1 MATSLAFELKSYHKE
16 ISSFPPTKL
25 KITQAE
31 YWDEYYNAP
40 DVTYEW
46 NNGELEEKGVSDVV
60 TVLTY
65 KWFWELLEHY
75 LRIHPIAES
84 VLLFMGFNLTLP
96 QKTAIYRPDL
106 GVVLNSNPVPL
117 KPEDRNYKGTYDL
130 CVEAI
135 SDSKPKDI
143 KRDTIDKKADYAK
156 GGVKEYYILDG
167 HDRYTEF
174 YRLNQSGI
182 YVPIQRLPG
191 EIIQSTVLP
200 GFQFRAAD
208 LFTKPSLD
216 KMIDDLVYQDFVLPE
231 YREAKQKAKAEK
243 QARQLAEAQIRA
255 EKEARQAEKQGRQ
268 LAEVQIRAEKEARQ
282 AEKKARQQAEQ
293 RAERLAKQLRVLG
306 INPDD
311 I

>member
-16 ISSFPPTKL
+16 ISSFPPTKF

-75 LRIHPIAES
+75 LRTHPIAES

-117 KPEDRNYKGTYDL
+117 KPEDRNYKGTFDL
-130 CVEAI
+130 CIEAI
-135 SDSKPKDI
+135 SDSSITDI
-143 KRDTIDKKADYAK
+143 KRDTEEKKADYAK

-174 YRLNQSGI
+174 YCLNQSGI

-231 YREAKQKAKAEK
+231 YREAKQQAQAEK
-243 QARQLAEAQIRA
+243 QARQ
-255 EKEARQAEKQGRQ
+255 QAEQ
-268 LAEVQIRAEKEARQ
+268 RATQ
-282 AEKKARQQAEQ
+282 AETKAQQERQ
-293 RAERLAKQLRVLG
+293 RAERLAKQLRALG